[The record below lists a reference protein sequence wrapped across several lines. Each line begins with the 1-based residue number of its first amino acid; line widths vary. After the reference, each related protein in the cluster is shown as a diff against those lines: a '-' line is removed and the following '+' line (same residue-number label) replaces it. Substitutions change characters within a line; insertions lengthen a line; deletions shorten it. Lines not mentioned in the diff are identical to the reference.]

1 MLMTIVMTILVAS
14 ITATIMLR
22 FRDEEKTSMA
32 KIVFGSVAVG
42 LSASVLNNYLV
53 PDHPGLAWLFMLICF
68 VFIGALMYQWHKQGS
83 DLVEFLCFTAL
94 TLIVGGIACAA
105 AAHYKLVFPM
115 LLSVWIPIF
124 AIGYY
129 GVTAM
134 KFHAARNTLSDDER
148 AGLLKQE
155 KNETVDE
162 MDSNAAQFHRLMALV
177 AAVTVIALAGTT
189 GLVLG
194 INDNNDTPENQTQPS
209 VAATVN
215 ATDTNQDSR
224 FVQEWTENEN
234 NRLDSEFAAKLA
246 KKAEA
251 DDGTITPEI
260 VQEAVLENC
269 GHDARMLVIWANAFG
284 LRDNPN
290 DYEDL
295 LTEDKSYLSDTGISL
310 YNKVEG
316 YLAATTVT
324 REEAPEDGYNSG
336 YADGYV
342 SADYAGISGDRS
354 GTKFVSPDKNV
365 ETFWLMDRCSNLV
378 YRKPNPNVP
387 NGPTDEPTPTPDT
400 PRNMKDQSKIPKK
413 NTEPN
418 DDKGPGENTNNPK
431 DPNHSTK
438 DRSDNSTSGSY
449 KDYTDNQKN
458 LQETNKSQKTGSDS
472 NAPST
477 PAPKP
482 NTNVDNNGDKGNGG
496 APINTPTPKRE
507 AETVKNDPPA
517 DHMDEPS

>member
-1 MLMTIVMTILVAS
+1 MLMTVIMTIVVAG

-32 KIVFGSVAVG
+32 KVVFGSVAVG

-53 PDHPGLAWLFMLICF
+53 PDHPGFAWLFMLICF

-129 GVTAM
+129 GATAM

-155 KNETVDE
+155 KNDTVDE
-162 MDSNAAQFHRLMALV
+162 MDSNAAKFHRLMALV

-194 INDNNDTPENQTQPS
+194 INDNNDTPNDQTQVS
-209 VAATVN
+209 VTTTASAAE
-215 ATDTNQDSR
+215 DERDER

-246 KKAEA
+246 RKAEA

-269 GHDARMLVIWANAFG
+269 GQDARMLAIWANAFG
-284 LRDNPN
+284 LRDDPN
-290 DYEDL
+290 DYEEL
-295 LTEDKSYLSDTGISL
+295 LTEDKTYLSDEGISL

-316 YLAATTVT
+316 YLAATAVT

-342 SADYAGISGDRS
+342 SADCAGISGDRS

-378 YRKPNPNVP
+378 YRRPNPNVP
-387 NGPTDEPTPTPDT
+387 KGPTDEPTPKK
-400 PRNMKDQSKIPKK
+400 RNYKDQSKRKAIG
-413 NTEPN
+413 N
-418 DDKGPGENTNNPK
+418 DDKGPGEKTIGD

-438 DRSDNSTSGSY
+438 DKKDNSTSGSY
-449 KDYTDNQKN
+449 RGYKDNNKN
-458 LQETNKSQKTGSDS
+458 LEDTNKNQKTGSDS

-477 PAPKP
+477 NPPKP

-496 APINTPTPKRE
+496 DPINKPTPKKE
-507 AETVKNDPPA
+507 AETTKNDPPA